1 MADIKSLMSNTDT
14 GDDMRG
20 CKKLLNQHLAELAAI
35 EQKVTGLGN
44 FAVGLADGHFD
55 GDAILSNYTL

>member
-1 MADIKSLMSNTDT
+1 MSNTDT

-20 CKKLLNQHLAELAAI
+20 CKKLLHQHLAELAAI